1 MGKNDYGAR
10 QSLFPIQ
17 GNVLYVEET
26 FFCSAPLSQKN
37 DIRTAC
43 VQNSLLLQVRG
54 FFFHFN
60 TGLLF
65 CSSDQESNLRR
76 SVEGALPVRLCADL
90 TGAVGWELGGV
101 LHAGGAHPL
110 QSRESPH
117 GISSSNPTNSAC
129 RIENTLH
136 KNGRVCACMYLCIK
150 RIARLLFYAS
160 NNA

>member
-26 FFCSAPLSQKN
+26 LFCSAPLSQKD

-117 GISSSNPTNSAC
+117 GISSSNPTNSALKAVQGAC
-129 RIENTLH
+129 WLPLLAAPRFI
-136 KNGRVCACMYLCIK
+136 VSMCAEV
-150 RIARLLFYAS
+150 A
-160 NNA
+160 